1 MYLEGKKR
9 KRKRKK
15 KEKRRFLPKVAPL
28 FLSDPGGDSFPPP
41 EITNSS
47 ENLPSISN
55 GSLLL
60 VKVHLWLSG

>member
-1 MYLEGKKR
+1 MYLEGE
-9 KRKRKK
+9 
-15 KEKRRFLPKVAPL
+15 KEKEKKRRFLPKVAPL

-55 GSLLL
+55 GPPFL